1 MTLRARRRG
10 TPATPARRGGGARVG
25 GRGERGVALA
35 ISLVLLVVMSVV
47 GIATL
52 SGTRLNE
59 KVVSNAQQKA
69 IAFAVAESAIESA
82 RDSVR
87 TEGIASVLGGGGAV
101 PEVSA
106 PVALSSIETRL
117 SGLDQSHGSD
127 TTTDVEAA
135 VTVQYCGEGPPPAG
149 TGLNA
154 DLSEAQFVGV
164 LYDIN
169 GVASVADS
177 ATSANH
183 LARDRVASIQTGL
196 NGFCATPPGT

>member
-1 MTLRARRRG
+1 MFPEAERVEAAATCARRARR
-10 TPATPARRGGGARVG
+10 AGGHRA
-25 GRGERGVALA
+25 ERGVALA
-35 ISLVLLVVMSVV
+35 ISLVLLVVMSIV

-82 RDSVR
+82 RDSVG
-87 TEGIASVLGGGGAV
+87 TDGIFSVLGDGGSV
-101 PEVSA
+101 DVSA
-106 PVALSSIETRL
+106 PVPLASIATRL
-117 SGLDQSHGSD
+117 SGLDQSRDSNK
-127 TTTDVEAA
+127 TTDVDAA

-149 TGLNA
+149 TGMNA

-169 GVASVADS
+169 GIARVTDS
-177 ATSANH
+177 ATRADH
-183 LARDRVASIQTGL
+183 RARDRVANIRMGL
-196 NGFCATPPGT
+196 SGSCATPPGT